1 MYALDNNSGVSV
13 RPEIKSQVFS
23 ADEPRWFTEGGSGV
37 APSYPGADWFNIVQA
52 ELLNVL
58 RDGGIQP
65 DKTKLDQ
72 ITTAIHSIV
81 ANAVS
86 GKANASHSHAWS
98 DITNKP
104 STFSPASHTHTMAN
118 ITDLAAAMNA
128 KANLASPTFTG
139 APKAPTPA
147 QTVNDT
153 TIATTA
159 FVKTAIAALVGSA
172 PAALDTLAEIA
183 TALGSDANLKQT
195 LLAEIGKK
203 ANASHN
209 HTMSQITDF
218 ELKQLSTEDLDTVKK
233 AGMYKQQDNANATTA
248 RHYPE
253 TQAGALL
260 VMPSTYGWMQIYIAH
275 GTYRIYIRNANNS
288 GGWLSWV
295 RMDGRDKL
303 NSSDFTNFKN
313 LLVGIPFPY
322 PLAAVPSGC
331 LAFNGQAFNKTTYPI
346 LAQKYPSGVLP
357 DLRGEFIRGWDN
369 GRNIDRDRQIL
380 SAQGD
385 AIRNI
390 KGELKSTYGTTEYS
404 LYTIGTGA
412 FTLAGAEVSRSFAG
426 EGISRRKS
434 AMAFDASLVV
444 PTANENRPRNI
455 AFQYICLAA

>member
-1 MYALDNNSGVSV
+1 MANLRETQTWENGIYQIEKTDPVVG
-13 RPEIKSQVFS
+13 
-23 ADEPRWFTEGGSGV
+23 
-37 APSYPGADWFNIVQA
+37 GADGISNKQA
-52 ELLNVL
+52 QQLANRTAYLKQQVENKANKTDLTTGLN
-58 RDGGIQP
+58 
-65 DKTKLDQ
+65 
-72 ITTAIHSIV
+72 
-81 ANAVS
+81 
-86 GKANASHSHAWS
+86 GKANS
-98 DITNKP
+98 
-104 STFSPASHTHTMAN
+104 SHTHTMDN
-118 ITDLAAAMNA
+118 ITGLSAAMNA

-153 TIATTA
+153 TLATTA
-159 FVKTAIAALVGSA
+159 YVKLAIAALVGSA
-172 PAALDTLAEIA
+172 PAALDTLEELSN
-183 TALGSDANLKQT
+183 ALANDANLKQT
-195 LLAEIGKK
+195 LLTEIGKK
-203 ANASHN
+203 ANASHT

-253 TQAGALL
+253 ATAGALL
-260 VMPSTYGWMQIYIAH
+260 VLLSSYGWMQIYI
-275 GTYRIYIRNANNS
+275 TYNNYRIYIRNINNS
-288 GGWLSWV
+288 GGWASWF

-331 LAFNGQAFNKTTYPI
+331 LAFNGQTFNKSAYPI

-369 GRNIDRDRQIL
+369 GRGVDSGRGLL
-380 SAQGD
+380 SGQGD

-390 KGELKSTYGTTEYS
+390 TGSIFNLAYQDLVVTQNGDGAFYRDLEVINTVFAPSTYITNLKGDS
-404 LYTIGTGA
+404 IK
-412 FTLAGAEVSRSFAG
+412 FDVSR
-426 EGISRRKS
+426 I
-434 AMAFDASLVV
+434 V
-444 PTANENRPRNI
+444 PTAAENRPRNI